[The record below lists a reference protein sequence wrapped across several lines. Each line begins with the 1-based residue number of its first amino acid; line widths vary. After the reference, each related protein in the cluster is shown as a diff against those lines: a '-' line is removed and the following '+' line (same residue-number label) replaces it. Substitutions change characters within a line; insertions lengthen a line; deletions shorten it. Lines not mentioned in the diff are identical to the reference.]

1 MNIFKNYSIKQRFL
15 ILFFV
20 CIVTFIGFGIFALIE
35 FNNLVK
41 VTNKLYNQSSKV
53 SDATVNAKVNL
64 VKINSAINDVILAS
78 DSNEIQ
84 EGINKVSQY
93 ENDLQKNL
101 DTIGEN
107 SDDSDTKRN
116 LQDANNVLSKW
127 AKPQR
132 DKIIKYVQ
140 EGKKQDAINISKGI
154 HSDFVSELELDL
166 DNIYANSLIDQRNL
180 VQQSNALQSSEKI
193 TLFLT
198 LAILTSVLLALFIL
212 IIKSILV
219 PINSLKD
226 HMINISHSGTF
237 EEYEMDQNDEISEMA
252 KNYNLLIHKLKTK
265 LWINNT
271 QNALK
276 DEMTGSLSVKE
287 LTQNIINFLSR
298 HLDAGNGTFYIYKD
312 SDNKLILKSSFA
324 FTERD
329 RLSNVYEVG
338 EGIIGQVAL
347 ERKPIHLKKVKESE
361 AAVCTSTT
369 FGPPLNVYAF
379 PLIHE
384 DELYGVIELS
394 SFEYFDDLKKNFLE
408 EVCNVIAANLHS
420 ALQNERI
427 KQLLEMS
434 EKSEREAH
442 KISRELKNANV
453 ELEEKQRQLQIQSEE
468 LQQTNSQLEEQQ
480 QILQQQSEE
489 LQQTNTQLEEHQL
502 QIEEQSRI
510 LSMKNEELEK
520 SKEEILMRTKD
531 LENANKYKS
540 QFLANISHELRTP
553 LNSIILLSNLLI
565 RNGKEKF
572 ENSTQE
578 KFKVIYNS
586 GQHLLR
592 LINNILDLSKIEAGK
607 IDLNYDYFNTEEL
620 IKELKD
626 IFEVTAKEKNI
637 QFILEDQ
644 FKNNF
649 YGDRDKISQIVRNF
663 LSNAFKFT
671 DRGTVKLKIVRD
683 NRDEN
688 NLIFSVSD
696 TGIGISK
703 EKLDIIFEEFHQG
716 DGSISRKYGGTG
728 LGLSISSRLC
738 ELMKGKIKVTSEPEM
753 GSTFYL
759 YLPLTLSEETST
771 KLEAAVT
778 TSLEDKNKEE
788 IIEEQ
793 IKNTKTKKLLIVE
806 DDKQLIQSIKSI
818 SEGIGFATLVSD
830 SGAKALKLIEEYK
843 ISGIL
848 LDLGLPDI
856 DGIDLLK
863 EINELLKLK
872 NTYVP
877 VIIYTGMD
885 ISPEQEKEIKLY
897 TDRIIVK
904 TANSDE
910 RLLDELTLILHK
922 VNNEEDY
929 RSIMTSKIN
938 KNTALN
944 LDNKKILIVDD
955 DPRNI
960 FVLAA
965 ALEDFG
971 AEIVEADNGEEALRE
986 LESQSADLILMDI
999 MMPIMNGYE
1008 AIKKIRSSS
1017 KFKNIPIIAITA
1029 KSLKGDKEKCI
1040 AAGAND
1046 YISKPIDYDVLIT
1059 LIKAW
1064 ISKD

>member
-1 MNIFKNYSIKQRFL
+1 M
-15 ILFFV
+15 
-20 CIVTFIGFGIFALIE
+20 
-35 FNNLVK
+35 
-41 VTNKLYNQSSKV
+41 
-53 SDATVNAKVNL
+53 
-64 VKINSAINDVILAS
+64 
-78 DSNEIQ
+78 
-84 EGINKVSQY
+84 
-93 ENDLQKNL
+93 
-101 DTIGEN
+101 
-107 SDDSDTKRN
+107 
-116 LQDANNVLSKW
+116 
-127 AKPQR
+127 
-132 DKIIKYVQ
+132 
-140 EGKKQDAINISKGI
+140 
-154 HSDFVSELELDL
+154 
-166 DNIYANSLIDQRNL
+166 
-180 VQQSNALQSSEKI
+180 
-193 TLFLT
+193 
-198 LAILTSVLLALFIL
+198 
-212 IIKSILV
+212 
-219 PINSLKD
+219 
-226 HMINISHSGTF
+226 
-237 EEYEMDQNDEISEMA
+237 
-252 KNYNLLIHKLKTK
+252 
-265 LWINNT
+265 
-271 QNALK
+271 
-276 DEMTGSLSVKE
+276 
-287 LTQNIINFLSR
+287 
-298 HLDAGNGTFYIYKD
+298 
-312 SDNKLILKSSFA
+312 
-324 FTERD
+324 
-329 RLSNVYEVG
+329 
-338 EGIIGQVAL
+338 
-347 ERKPIHLKKVKESE
+347 
-361 AAVCTSTT
+361 
-369 FGPPLNVYAF
+369 
-379 PLIHE
+379 
-384 DELYGVIELS
+384 
-394 SFEYFDDLKKNFLE
+394 
-408 EVCNVIAANLHS
+408 
-420 ALQNERI
+420 
-427 KQLLEMS
+427 
-434 EKSEREAH
+434 
-442 KISRELKNANV
+442 
-453 ELEEKQRQLQIQSEE
+453 
-468 LQQTNSQLEEQQ
+468 
-480 QILQQQSEE
+480 
-489 LQQTNTQLEEHQL
+489 
-502 QIEEQSRI
+502 
-510 LSMKNEELEK
+510 
-520 SKEEILMRTKD
+520 
-531 LENANKYKS
+531 
-540 QFLANISHELRTP
+540 
-553 LNSIILLSNLLI
+553 
-565 RNGKEKF
+565 
-572 ENSTQE
+572 
-578 KFKVIYNS
+578 
-586 GQHLLR
+586 
-592 LINNILDLSKIEAGK
+592 
-607 IDLNYDYFNTEEL
+607 
-620 IKELKD
+620 
-626 IFEVTAKEKNI
+626 
-637 QFILEDQ
+637 
-644 FKNNF
+644 
-649 YGDRDKISQIVRNF
+649 
-663 LSNAFKFT
+663 
-671 DRGTVKLKIVRD
+671 
-683 NRDEN
+683 
-688 NLIFSVSD
+688 
-696 TGIGISK
+696 
-703 EKLDIIFEEFHQG
+703 
-716 DGSISRKYGGTG
+716 SRKYGGTG